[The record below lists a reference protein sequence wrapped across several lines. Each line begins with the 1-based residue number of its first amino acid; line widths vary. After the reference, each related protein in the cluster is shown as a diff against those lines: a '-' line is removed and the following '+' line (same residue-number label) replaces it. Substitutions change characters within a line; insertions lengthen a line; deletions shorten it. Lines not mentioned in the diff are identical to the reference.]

1 MKPLKLKIGKNPEL
15 SAAIQKTLFALG
27 YEWQYL
33 GQKVYETHMPYL
45 VADEKG
51 HLWTYNYGDEP
62 DFEMEPY
69 PLVDL
74 FNKE

>member
-1 MKPLKLKIGKNPEL
+1 
-15 SAAIQKTLFALG
+15 
-27 YEWQYL
+27 
-33 GQKVYETHMPYL
+33 VYATEMPYL

-51 HLWTYNYGDEP
+51 HFWTYNYGDEP
-62 DFEMEPY
+62 DFEMEEY